1 MSTTMKLASKPVAA
15 LDQRLT
21 IGKLVK
27 ENLRKVFPDHW
38 SFLLGEIALYSFI
51 VLLLSGTFL
60 TLFFKPTMTEVIYQG
75 SYIPLRG
82 VPMSEAYA
90 STLDISFD
98 VRGGLLVRQ
107 IHHWAALLFVASMTV
122 HMFRVFFT
130 GAFRRP
136 REINWSIGA
145 ILLLMGLAAGFT
157 GYSLPDDLLSGTGL
171 RIIEGIILSIPIVG
185 AYLSF
190 LIFGGPFP
198 GDEIITRLY
207 IAHVL
212 LVPGLILALVGAHLL
227 ILWYQKHT
235 QWPGPGRTEQ
245 NVVGYPL
252 FPVYTAKAGGFFFV
266 VSGVIVLLAAFIQI
280 NPVWFWGPYD
290 PSQVSAGTQP
300 DWYIG
305 WLDGMLRIMPN
316 WEIALFGI
324 WTLSLNVLIPAV
336 IMPGILTGV
345 LVAYPAIERFATGD
359 DREHHLLD
367 RPRNNPTRTGL
378 GVMAIVFYGLLWLS
392 GGNDFVATIFQI
404 PVNYITRFMQ
414 VALFVLPPIAFV
426 ITRRI
431 AIGLQRRDM
440 ERVEHGRETGV
451 IRMTTE
457 GEFYEEHAPISE
469 YEAYTL
475 TAHPRPKIIEAGPEL
490 DENGIKNPHYKKTE
504 RQARLNRFYW
514 QNTVDKPSADELHHE
529 QEHAALETEDH
540 LEHELLPGGA
550 HNPSTATRHD

>member
-1 MSTTMKLASKPVAA
+1 MSATTKFASKPVAA

-21 IGKLVK
+21 IGKLAK
-27 ENLRKVFPDHW
+27 DNLRKVFPDHW

-60 TLFFKPTMTEVIYQG
+60 TLFFKPSMVEVIYQG
-75 SYIPLRG
+75 SYVPLRG

-98 VRGGLLVRQ
+98 VRGGLLMRQ
-107 IHHWAALLFVASMTV
+107 VHHWSALLFVASMTV

-136 REINWSIGA
+136 REINWSIGGV
-145 ILLLMGLAAGFT
+145 LLLMGLAAGFT

-171 RIIEGIILSIPIVG
+171 RIIEGIVLSIPVVG
-185 AYLSF
+185 TYLSF
-190 LIFGGPFP
+190 LVFGGDYP
-198 GDEIITRLY
+198 GDDIISRLY

-235 QWPGPGRTEQ
+235 QWPGPGRTEK

-266 VSGVIVLLAAFIQI
+266 VSGVTVLMSALIQI

-290 PSQVSAGTQP
+290 PSQVTAGTQP

-305 WLDGMLRIMPN
+305 WLDGMLRVMPG
-316 WEIALFGI
+316 WEWVIFGY
-324 WTLSLNVLIPAV
+324 TLSLNVMIPSL
-336 IMPGILTGV
+336 IMPGVLTV
-345 LVAYPAIERFATGD
+345 LLLAYPAIERFATGD

-367 RPRNNPTRTGL
+367 RPRNNPTRTGI
-378 GVMAIVFYGLLWLS
+378 GVMAIVFYGMLWLS

-404 PVNYITRFMQ
+404 PVNYITQFMQ
-414 VALFVLPPIAFV
+414 IGLIVLPPLAFI

-431 AIGLQRRDM
+431 AIGLQRRDL

-457 GEFYEEHAPISE
+457 GEFYEEHEPVSE
-469 YEAYTL
+469 YEAYAL
-475 TAHPRPKIIEAGPEL
+475 MSHPRPNMIEVEPAV
-490 DENGIKNPHYKKTE
+490 DENGVKNPNHKKSK
-504 RQARLNRFYW
+504 RQAALNRFYW
-514 QNTVDKPSADELHHE
+514 NNTVQKPTAEEMHRELD
-529 QEHAALETEDH
+529 HAAHETEEH
-540 LEHELLPGGA
+540 LEHEILPGGG
-550 HNPSTATRHD
+550 HNPPEATRH

>member
-1 MSTTMKLASKPVAA
+1 MSATTKLASKPVAA

-21 IGKLVK
+21 IGKLAK
-27 ENLRKVFPDHW
+27 DNLRKVFPDHW

-60 TLFFKPTMTEVIYQG
+60 TVFFKPSMVEVVYQG
-75 SYIPLRG
+75 SYVPLRG

-90 STLDISFD
+90 STLDISFE
-98 VRGGLLVRQ
+98 VRGGLLMRQ
-107 IHHWAALLFVASMTV
+107 VHHWSALLFVASMTV

-136 REINWSIGA
+136 RELNWSIGA
-145 ILLLMGLAAGFT
+145 VLLLMGLAAGFT

-171 RIIEGIILSIPIVG
+171 RIIEGIVLSIPIVG
-185 AYLSF
+185 TYLSF
-190 LIFGGPFP
+190 LIFGGDYP
-198 GDEIITRLY
+198 GDDIISRLY

-266 VSGVIVLLAAFIQI
+266 VSGVIVLMAAFIQI
-280 NPVWFWGPYD
+280 NPLWFWGPYD

-305 WLDGMLRIMPN
+305 WLDGMLRVFPPLEFVI
-316 WEIALFGI
+316 GGY
-324 WTLSLNVLIPAV
+324 TLSLNVLIPGGLA
-336 IMPGILTGV
+336 MPIFAGILI
-345 LVAYPAIERFATGD
+345 AYPAIERFATGD

-404 PVNYITRFMQ
+404 PVNYITTFMR
-414 VALFVLPPIAFV
+414 VALFVLPPLAFL

-431 AIGLQRRDM
+431 AIGLQRRDR

-451 IRMTTE
+451 IRMTVE
-457 GEFYEEHAPISE
+457 GEFYEEHEPIDK
-469 YEAYTL
+469 YEAYAL
-475 TAHPRPKIIEAGPEL
+475 TAQPRQEALDPGPEY
-490 DENGIKNPHYKKTE
+490 DENGVKNPHYKRSK
-504 RQARLNRFYW
+504 RQAALSRFYW
-514 QNTVDKPSADELHHE
+514 NDTVQKPRADELHDE
-529 QEHAALETEDH
+529 QEHAALETEEH
-540 LEHELLPGGA
+540 LEHETLPGGG
-550 HNPSTATRHD
+550 HNPPEVTRH

>member
-1 MSTTMKLASKPVAA
+1 MSATTKLASKPVAA

-21 IGKLVK
+21 IGKLAK
-27 ENLRKVFPDHW
+27 DNLRKVFPDHW

-60 TLFFKPTMTEVIYQG
+60 TLFFKPSMVEVVYQG
-75 SYIPLRG
+75 SYVPLRG

-90 STLDISFD
+90 STLDISFE
-98 VRGGLLVRQ
+98 VRGGLLMRQ
-107 IHHWAALLFVASMTV
+107 VHHWSALLFVASMTV

-136 REINWSIGA
+136 REINWSIGGV
-145 ILLLMGLAAGFT
+145 LLLMGLAAGFT

-171 RIIEGIILSIPIVG
+171 RIIEGIVLSIPIVG
-185 AYLSF
+185 TYLSF
-190 LIFGGPFP
+190 LVFGGDYP
-198 GDEIITRLY
+198 GDDIISRLY

-266 VSGVIVLLAAFIQI
+266 VSGVIVLMAAFIQI

-305 WLDGMLRIMPN
+305 WLDGMLRVMPG
-316 WEIALFGI
+316 WEVVIGGF
-324 WTLSLNVLIPAV
+324 TLSLNVMIPAL
-336 IMPGILTGV
+336 IMPGILTVV
-345 LVAYPAIERFATGD
+345 LIAYPAIERFATGD

-378 GVMAIVFYGLLWLS
+378 GVMAIVFYGMLWLS

-404 PVNYITRFMQ
+404 PVNYITTFMRIG
-414 VALFVLPPIAFV
+414 LFVLPPLAFL

-431 AIGLQRRDM
+431 AIGLQRRDR

-451 IRMTTE
+451 IRMTVE
-457 GEFYEEHAPISE
+457 GEFYEEHEPIDK
-469 YEAYTL
+469 YEAYAL
-475 TAHPRPKIIEAGPEL
+475 TAQPRQEALDPGAEV
-490 DENGIKNPHYKKTE
+490 DENGVKRPGYKKSK
-504 RQARLNRFYW
+504 RQAALSRFYW
-514 QNTVDKPSADELHHE
+514 NDTVQKPTADELHDE
-529 QEHAALETEDH
+529 QEHAALETEEH
-540 LEHELLPGGA
+540 LEHETLPGGG
-550 HNPSTATRHD
+550 HNPPEVTRH

>member
-1 MSTTMKLASKPVAA
+1 MSATVKFASKPVAA

-21 IGKLVK
+21 IGKLAK
-27 ENLRKVFPDHW
+27 EHLRKVFPDHW

-60 TLFFKPTMTEVIYQG
+60 TLFFKPSMIEVIYQG
-75 SYIPLRG
+75 SYEPLRG
-82 VPMSEAYA
+82 IPMSEAYA
-90 STLDISFD
+90 STLDISFE
-98 VRGGLLVRQ
+98 VRGGLLMRQ
-107 IHHWAALLFVASMTV
+107 VHHWSALLFVAAMTV

-145 ILLLMGLAAGFT
+145 VLLLMGLAAGFT

-171 RIIEGIILSIPIVG
+171 RIIEGILLSIPIVG
-185 AYLSF
+185 TYLSF
-190 LIFGGPFP
+190 LVFGGDYP
-198 GDEIITRLY
+198 GDDIISRLY

-212 LVPGLILALVGAHLL
+212 LVPGLILALIGAHLL
-227 ILWYQKHT
+227 IVWYQKHT

-252 FPVYTAKAGGFFFV
+252 FPIYTAKAGGFFFV
-266 VSGVIVLLAAFIQI
+266 VSGVIVLMSAFIQI

-290 PSQVSAGTQP
+290 PSQVTAGTQP

-305 WLDGMLRIMPN
+305 WLDGMLRIMPA
-316 WEIALFGI
+316 WEWVIFGF
-324 WTLSLNVLIPAV
+324 TLSLNVLIPALV
-336 IMPGILTGV
+336 VPGILTV
-345 LVAYPAIERFATGD
+345 ALVAYPAIERFATGD

-367 RPRNNPTRTGL
+367 RPRNNPTRTGI
-378 GVMAIVFYGLLWLS
+378 GVMAIVFYGILWLS

-414 VALFVLPPIAFV
+414 VGLFVLPPLAFV

-431 AIGLQRRDM
+431 AIALQRRDM
-440 ERVEHGRETGV
+440 ERVEHGRETGL

-457 GEFYEEHAPISE
+457 GEFYEEHAPIDQ
-469 YEAYTL
+469 YEAYAL
-475 TAHPRPKIIEAGPEL
+475 TAHPRPARIEAQPAV
-490 DENGIKNPHYKKTE
+490 DEAGIKNPRSRKSKL
-504 RQARLNRFYW
+504 QARLNRFYW
-514 QNTVDKPSADELHHE
+514 DNTVDKPSADELHTELDHA
-529 QEHAALETEDH
+529 EHDTLDH
-540 LEHELLPGGA
+540 LEHEALPSGA
-550 HNPSTATRHD
+550 HNPPESTRHV

>member
-1 MSTTMKLASKPVAA
+1 MSTTVKLASKPVAA

-21 IGKLVK
+21 IGKLAK
-27 ENLRKVFPDHW
+27 DNLRKVFPDHW

-60 TLFFKPTMTEVIYQG
+60 TLFFKPSMVEVIYDG
-75 SYIPLRG
+75 SYVPLRG

-90 STLDISFD
+90 STLDISFE
-98 VRGGLLVRQ
+98 VRGGLLMRQ
-107 IHHWAALLFVASMTV
+107 VHHWAALLFVASMTV

-136 REINWSIGA
+136 REINWSIGGV
-145 ILLLMGLAAGFT
+145 LLLMGLAAGFT

-171 RIIEGIILSIPIVG
+171 RIIEGIVLSIPIVG
-185 AYLSF
+185 TYLSF
-190 LIFGGPFP
+190 LVFGGDYP
-198 GDEIITRLY
+198 GDDIISRLY

-235 QWPGPGRTEQ
+235 QWAGPGRTEK

-266 VSGVIVLLAAFIQI
+266 VSGVIVLMGAFIQI

-305 WLDGMLRIMPN
+305 WLDGMLRVMPG
-316 WEIALFGI
+316 WEFVIFG
-324 WTLSLNVLIPAV
+324 WTLSINVIIPALV
-336 IMPGILTGV
+336 MPGILTAV
-345 LVAYPAIERFATGD
+345 LIAYPAIERFATGD
-359 DREHHLLD
+359 DREHHILD

-378 GVMAIVFYGLLWLS
+378 GVMAIVFYGMLWLS

-404 PVNYITRFMQ
+404 PVNYITTFMRIG
-414 VALFVLPPIAFV
+414 LFVLPPLAFL

-431 AIGLQRRDM
+431 AIGLQRRDR

-451 IRMTTE
+451 IRMTVE
-457 GEFYEEHAPISE
+457 GEFYEEHEPIDK
-469 YEAYTL
+469 YEAYAL
-475 TAHPRPKIIEAGPEL
+475 TAHPRPDEIEPGSKT
-490 DENGIKNPHYKKTE
+490 DENGVKNPDYKRAK
-504 RQARLNRFYW
+504 RQASLNRFYW
-514 QNTVDKPSADELHHE
+514 DDTIQKPTADELHDE
-529 QEHAALETEDH
+529 QEHAALETEEH
-540 LEHELLPGGA
+540 LEHETLPGGG
-550 HNPSTATRHD
+550 HNPPEVTRH

>member
-1 MSTTMKLASKPVAA
+1 MSATVKIASKPVTA
-15 LDQRLT
+15 LDSRLT
-21 IGKLVK
+21 IGKLAK
-27 ENLRKVFPDHW
+27 DNLRKVFPDHW

-60 TLFFKPTMTEVIYQG
+60 TLFFKPSMIEVVYQG
-75 SYIPLRG
+75 SYVPLRG
-82 VPMSEAYA
+82 VPMSEAFA

-98 VRGGLLVRQ
+98 VRGGLLMRQ
-107 IHHWAALLFVASMTV
+107 VHHWSALLFVASMTV

-136 REINWSIGA
+136 REINWSIGGV
-145 ILLLMGLAAGFT
+145 LLLMGLAAGFT

-171 RIIEGIILSIPIVG
+171 RIIEGIVLSIPVVG
-185 AYLSF
+185 TYLSF
-190 LIFGGPFP
+190 MIFGGDYP
-198 GDEIITRLY
+198 GEDIISRLY

-266 VSGVIVLLAAFIQI
+266 VSGIIVLMSAFIQI

-305 WLDGMLRIMPN
+305 WLDGMLRLMPG
-316 WEIALFGI
+316 WEVVIAGY
-324 WTLSLNVLIPAV
+324 TLSLNVLIPAV
-336 IMPGILTGV
+336 VMPGV
-345 LVAYPAIERFATGD
+345 LVGLLIAYPAIEKFATGD

-378 GVMAIVFYGLLWLS
+378 GVMAIVFYGILWLS
-392 GGNDFVATIFQI
+392 GGNDFVATIFQV
-404 PVNYITRFMQ
+404 PVNNITTFMRIGI
-414 VALFVLPPIAFV
+414 FVLPPLAFI

-440 ERVEHGRETGV
+440 ERVTHGRETGV

-457 GEFYEEHAPISE
+457 GEFYEEHEPISE
-469 YEAYTL
+469 YEAYAL
-475 TAHPRPKIIEAGPEL
+475 TAQPRPELIEAESEL
-490 DENGIKNPHYKKTE
+490 DANGVKNPHYKKSK
-504 RQARLNRFYW
+504 RQAALNRFYW
-514 QNTVDKPSADELHHE
+514 NNTVQKPTPDELRAE
-529 QEHAALETEDH
+529 LEHASHDTEEH
-540 LEHELLPGGA
+540 LEHEILPGGG
-550 HNPSTATRHD
+550 HNPPEATRH

>member
-1 MSTTMKLASKPVAA
+1 MSATVKFASKPVAA

-21 IGKLVK
+21 IGKLAK
-27 ENLRKVFPDHW
+27 EHLRKVFPDHW

-60 TLFFKPTMTEVIYQG
+60 TLFFKPSMIEVIYQG
-75 SYIPLRG
+75 SYEPLRG
-82 VPMSEAYA
+82 IPMSEAYA
-90 STLDISFD
+90 STLDISFE
-98 VRGGLLVRQ
+98 VRGGLLMRQ
-107 IHHWAALLFVASMTV
+107 VHHWSALLFVAAMTV

-145 ILLLMGLAAGFT
+145 VLLLMGLAAGFT

-171 RIIEGIILSIPIVG
+171 RIIEGILLSIPIVG
-185 AYLSF
+185 TYLSF
-190 LIFGGPFP
+190 LVFGGDYP
-198 GDEIITRLY
+198 GDDIISRLY

-212 LVPGLILALVGAHLL
+212 LVPGLILALIGAHLL
-227 ILWYQKHT
+227 IVWYQKHT

-252 FPVYTAKAGGFFFV
+252 FPIYTAKAGGFFFV
-266 VSGVIVLLAAFIQI
+266 VSGVIVLMSAFIQI

-290 PSQVSAGTQP
+290 PSQVTAGTQP

-305 WLDGMLRIMPN
+305 WLDGMLRIMPA
-316 WEIALFGI
+316 WEWVIFGF
-324 WTLSLNVLIPAV
+324 TLSLNVLIPALV
-336 IMPGILTGV
+336 VPGILTV
-345 LVAYPAIERFATGD
+345 ALVAYPAIERFATGD

-367 RPRNNPTRTGL
+367 RPRNNPTRTGI
-378 GVMAIVFYGLLWLS
+378 GVMAIVFYGILWLS

-414 VALFVLPPIAFV
+414 VGLFVLPPLAFV

-431 AIGLQRRDM
+431 AIALQRRDM
-440 ERVEHGRETGV
+440 ERVEHGRETGL

-457 GEFYEEHAPISE
+457 GEFYEEHAPIDQ
-469 YEAYTL
+469 YEAYAL
-475 TAHPRPKIIEAGPEL
+475 TAHPRPARIEAQPAV
-490 DENGIKNPHYKKTE
+490 DEAGIKNPRSRKSKM
-504 RQARLNRFYW
+504 QARLNRFYW
-514 QNTVDKPSADELHHE
+514 DNTVDKPSADELHTELDHA
-529 QEHAALETEDH
+529 EHDTLDH
-540 LEHELLPGGA
+540 LEHEALPSGA
-550 HNPSTATRHD
+550 HNPPESTRHV

>member
-1 MSTTMKLASKPVAA
+1 MSTTVKLASKPVAA

-21 IGKLVK
+21 IGKLAK
-27 ENLRKVFPDHW
+27 DNLRKVFPDHW

-60 TLFFKPTMTEVIYQG
+60 TLFFKPSMIEVIYDG
-75 SYIPLRG
+75 SYVPLRG

-90 STLDISFD
+90 STLDISFE
-98 VRGGLLVRQ
+98 VRGGLLMRQ
-107 IHHWAALLFVASMTV
+107 VHHWAALLFVASMTV

-136 REINWSIGA
+136 REINWSIGGV
-145 ILLLMGLAAGFT
+145 LLLMGLAAGFT

-171 RIIEGIILSIPIVG
+171 RIIEGIVLSIPIVG
-185 AYLSF
+185 TYLSF
-190 LIFGGPFP
+190 LVFGGDYP
-198 GDEIITRLY
+198 GDDIISRLY

-235 QWPGPGRTEQ
+235 QWAGPGRTEK

-266 VSGVIVLLAAFIQI
+266 VSGVIVLMGAFIQI

-305 WLDGMLRIMPN
+305 WLDGMLRVMPG
-316 WEIALFGI
+316 WEFVIFG
-324 WTLSLNVLIPAV
+324 WTLSINVIIPALV
-336 IMPGILTGV
+336 MPGILTAV
-345 LVAYPAIERFATGD
+345 LIAYPAIERFATGD
-359 DREHHLLD
+359 DREHHILD

-378 GVMAIVFYGLLWLS
+378 GVMAIVFYGMLWLS

-404 PVNYITRFMQ
+404 PVNYITTFMRIG
-414 VALFVLPPIAFV
+414 LFVLPPLAFL

-431 AIGLQRRDM
+431 AIGLQRRDR

-451 IRMTTE
+451 IRMTVE
-457 GEFYEEHAPISE
+457 GEFYEEHEPIDK
-469 YEAYTL
+469 YEAYAL
-475 TAHPRPKIIEAGPEL
+475 TAHPRPDEIEPGSKT
-490 DENGIKNPHYKKTE
+490 DENGVKNPDYKRTK
-504 RQARLNRFYW
+504 RQASLNRFYW
-514 QNTVDKPSADELHHE
+514 DDTIQKPTPDELHDE
-529 QEHAALETEDH
+529 QEHAALETEEH
-540 LEHELLPGGA
+540 LEHETLPGGG
-550 HNPSTATRHD
+550 HNPPEVTRH

>member
-1 MSTTMKLASKPVAA
+1 MSATVKIASKPVAA
-15 LDQRLT
+15 LDSRLT
-21 IGKLVK
+21 IGKLAK
-27 ENLRKVFPDHW
+27 DNLRKVFPDHW

-60 TLFFKPTMTEVIYQG
+60 TLFFKPSMVEVVYQG
-75 SYIPLRG
+75 SYVPLRG

-98 VRGGLLVRQ
+98 VRGGLLMRQ
-107 IHHWAALLFVASMTV
+107 VHHWSALLFVASMTV

-136 REINWSIGA
+136 REINWSIGG
-145 ILLLMGLAAGFT
+145 ILLLLGLAAGFT

-171 RIIEGIILSIPIVG
+171 RIIEGIVLSIPVVG
-185 AYLSF
+185 TYLSF
-190 LIFGGPFP
+190 LIFGGDYP
-198 GDEIITRLY
+198 GEDIISRLY

-212 LVPGLILALVGAHLL
+212 LVPGIILALIGAHLL

-266 VSGVIVLLAAFIQI
+266 VSGAIVLMSAFIQI
-280 NPVWFWGPYD
+280 NPLWFWGPYD
-290 PSQVSAGTQP
+290 PSQVTAGTQP

-305 WLDGMLRIMPN
+305 WLDGMLRVMPG
-316 WEIALFGI
+316 WEFVIFGY
-324 WTLSLNVLIPAV
+324 TLSLNVLIPAV
-336 IMPGILTGV
+336 VMPGILTMV
-345 LVAYPAIERFATGD
+345 LIAYPAIEKFATGD

-367 RPRNNPTRTGL
+367 RPRNNPTRTGI

-414 VALFVLPPIAFV
+414 IGLFVLPPLAFI

-440 ERVEHGRETGV
+440 ERLTHGRETGV
-451 IRMTTE
+451 IRMTTD
-457 GEFYEEHAPISE
+457 GEFYEEHEPISE
-469 YEAYTL
+469 YEAYAL
-475 TAHPRPKIIEAGPEL
+475 TAQPRPELIEAEPAV
-490 DENGIKNPHYKKTE
+490 DANGVKNPAHKKSK
-504 RQARLNRFYW
+504 RQAALNRFYW
-514 QNTVDKPSADELHHE
+514 NNTVQKPTSDELQAE
-529 QEHAALETEDH
+529 LEHAAHDTEDH
-540 LEHELLPGGA
+540 LEHETLPGGG
-550 HNPSTATRHD
+550 HNPPEATRH

>member
-1 MSTTMKLASKPVAA
+1 MSTTVKLASKPVAA

-21 IGKLVK
+21 IGKLAK
-27 ENLRKVFPDHW
+27 DNLRKVFPDHW

-60 TLFFKPTMTEVIYQG
+60 TLFFKPSMVEVIYDG
-75 SYIPLRG
+75 SYVPLRG

-90 STLDISFD
+90 STLDISFE
-98 VRGGLLVRQ
+98 VRGGLLMRQ
-107 IHHWAALLFVASMTV
+107 VHHWAALLFVASMTV

-136 REINWSIGA
+136 REINWSIGGV
-145 ILLLMGLAAGFT
+145 LLLMGLAAGFT

-171 RIIEGIILSIPIVG
+171 RIIEGIVLSIPIVG
-185 AYLSF
+185 TYLSF
-190 LIFGGPFP
+190 LVFGGDYP
-198 GDEIITRLY
+198 GDDIISRLY

-235 QWPGPGRTEQ
+235 QWAGPGRTEK

-266 VSGVIVLLAAFIQI
+266 VSGVIVLMGAFIQI

-305 WLDGMLRIMPN
+305 WLDGMLRVMPG
-316 WEIALFGI
+316 WEFVIFG
-324 WTLSLNVLIPAV
+324 WTLSINVIIPALV
-336 IMPGILTGV
+336 MPGILTAV
-345 LVAYPAIERFATGD
+345 LIAYPAIERFATGD
-359 DREHHLLD
+359 DREHHILD

-378 GVMAIVFYGLLWLS
+378 GVMAIVFYGMLWLS

-404 PVNYITRFMQ
+404 PVNYITTFMRIG
-414 VALFVLPPIAFV
+414 LFVLPPLAFL

-431 AIGLQRRDM
+431 AIGLQRRDR

-451 IRMTTE
+451 IRMTVE
-457 GEFYEEHAPISE
+457 GEFYEEHEPIDK
-469 YEAYTL
+469 YEAYAL
-475 TAHPRPKIIEAGPEL
+475 TAHPRPDEIEPGSKT
-490 DENGIKNPHYKKTE
+490 DENGVKNPDYKRTK
-504 RQARLNRFYW
+504 RQASLNRFYW
-514 QNTVDKPSADELHHE
+514 DDTIQKPTPDELHDE
-529 QEHAALETEDH
+529 QEHAALETEEH
-540 LEHELLPGGA
+540 LEHETLPGGG
-550 HNPSTATRHD
+550 HNPPEVTRH

>member
-1 MSTTMKLASKPVAA
+1 MSATVKIASKPVAA
-15 LDQRLT
+15 LDSRLT
-21 IGKLVK
+21 IGKLAK
-27 ENLRKVFPDHW
+27 DNLRKVFPDHW

-60 TLFFKPTMTEVIYQG
+60 TLFFKPSMIEVVYQG
-75 SYIPLRG
+75 SYVPLRG

-98 VRGGLLVRQ
+98 VRGGLLMRQ
-107 IHHWAALLFVASMTV
+107 VHHWSALLFVASMTV

-136 REINWSIGA
+136 REINWSIGGV
-145 ILLLMGLAAGFT
+145 LLLLGLGAGFT

-171 RIIEGIILSIPIVG
+171 RIIEGIVLSIPVVG
-185 AYLSF
+185 TYLSF
-190 LIFGGPFP
+190 LIFGGDYP
-198 GDEIITRLY
+198 GDDIISRLY

-212 LVPGLILALVGAHLL
+212 IVPGLILALVGAHLL

-266 VSGVIVLLAAFIQI
+266 VSGVIVLMSALIQI
-280 NPVWFWGPYD
+280 NPLWFWGPYD
-290 PSQVSAGTQP
+290 PSQVTAGTQP

-305 WLDGMLRIMPN
+305 WLDGMLRVMPG
-316 WEIALFGI
+316 WEFVIFGY
-324 WTLSLNVLIPAV
+324 TLSLNVLIPSV
-336 IMPGILTGV
+336 VMPGILTTI
-345 LVAYPAIERFATGD
+345 LIAYPAIEKFATGD

-367 RPRNNPTRTGL
+367 RPRNNPTRTGI
-378 GVMAIVFYGLLWLS
+378 GVMAIVFYGMLWLS

-404 PVNYITRFMQ
+404 PVNYITMFMQ
-414 VALFVLPPIAFV
+414 IGLFVLPPLAFV

-440 ERVEHGRETGV
+440 ERLTHGRETGV

-457 GEFYEEHAPISE
+457 GEFYEEHEPVSE
-469 YEAYTL
+469 YEAYAL
-475 TAHPRPKIIEAGPEL
+475 TAQPRPALIEAQPAV
-490 DENGIKNPHYKKTE
+490 DENGVKNPHHKKSK
-504 RQARLNRFYW
+504 RQAALNRFYW
-514 QNTVDKPSADELHHE
+514 NNTVQKPTADELHNE
-529 QEHAALETEDH
+529 LEHAAHDTEDH
-540 LEHELLPGGA
+540 LEHEILPGGG
-550 HNPSTATRHD
+550 HNPPEATRH

>member
-1 MSTTMKLASKPVAA
+1 MSATVKVASKPLAA
-15 LDQRLT
+15 LDERLT
-21 IGKLVK
+21 ISTWFKS
-27 ENLRKVFPDHW
+27 NLRKVFPDHW

-60 TLFFKPTMTEVIYQG
+60 TLFFKPSMVEVVYQG
-75 SYIPLRG
+75 SYVPLRG

-90 STLDISFD
+90 STLDISFEI
-98 VRGGLLVRQ
+98 RGGLLMRQ
-107 IHHWAALLFVASMTV
+107 IHHWSALLFVASMTV

-145 ILLLMGLAAGFT
+145 LLLLMGLAAGFT

-171 RIIEGIILSIPIVG
+171 RIIEGIILSIPVVG
-185 AYLSF
+185 TYLSF
-190 LIFGGPFP
+190 LIFGGNYP
-198 GDEIITRLY
+198 GEDIISRLY

-212 LVPGLILALVGAHLL
+212 LVPGLILALVSAHLI

-252 FPVYTAKAGGFFFV
+252 FPIYTAKAGGFFFV
-266 VSGVIVLLAAFIQI
+266 VSGVVVLLSAFIQI

-305 WLDGMLRIMPN
+305 WLDGMLRITPAM
-316 WEIALFGI
+316 EFVIGGY
-324 WTLSLNVLIPAV
+324 TLSLNVLIPGGLA
-336 IMPGILTGV
+336 MPIFAGL

-367 RPRNNPTRTGL
+367 RPRNNPTRTGI

-414 VALFVLPPIAFV
+414 VGLFVLPPLAFV
-426 ITRRI
+426 VTRRI
-431 AIGLQRRDM
+431 AIALQRRDM

-457 GEFYEEHAPISE
+457 GEFYEEHAPIDQ
-469 YEAYTL
+469 YEAYEL
-475 TAHPRPKIIEAGPEL
+475 TAQPRPKRIEAAPEL
-490 DENGIKNPHYKKTE
+490 DESGIKNPHYKKTK

-514 QNTVDKPSADELHHE
+514 ENTVDKPTPDELHDE
-529 QEHAALETEDH
+529 VEHAEHDTLDH
-540 LEHELLPGGA
+540 LEHEALPSGG
-550 HNPSTATRHD
+550 HNPPESTRHT

>member
-1 MSTTMKLASKPVAA
+1 MSATTKLASKPVAA

-21 IGKLVK
+21 IGKLAK
-27 ENLRKVFPDHW
+27 DNLRKVFPDHW

-60 TLFFKPTMTEVIYQG
+60 TLFFKPSMVEVVYQG
-75 SYIPLRG
+75 SYVPLRG

-90 STLDISFD
+90 STLDISFE
-98 VRGGLLVRQ
+98 VRGGLLMRQ
-107 IHHWAALLFVASMTV
+107 VHHWSALLFVASMAV

-136 REINWSIGA
+136 REINWTIGG
-145 ILLLMGLAAGFT
+145 LLLVMGLAAGFT

-171 RIIEGIILSIPIVG
+171 RIIEGIVLSIPIVG
-185 AYLSF
+185 TYLSF
-190 LIFGGPFP
+190 LIFGGDYP
-198 GDEIITRLY
+198 GEDIISRLY

-235 QWPGPGRTEQ
+235 QWPGPGRTEN

-266 VSGVIVLLAAFIQI
+266 VSGVTVLMAAFIQI

-305 WLDGMLRIMPN
+305 WLDGLLRVMPG
-316 WEIALFGI
+316 WEVVIAGY
-324 WTLSLNVLIPAV
+324 TLSLNVLIPAAILPA
-336 IMPGILTGV
+336 IMITV
-345 LVAYPAIERFATGD
+345 LFVYPAIERFATGD
-359 DREHHLLD
+359 DREHNLLD

-378 GVMAIVFYGLLWLS
+378 GVMAIVFYGMLWLS

-404 PVNYITRFMQ
+404 PVNYITTFMRIG
-414 VALFVLPPIAFV
+414 LFVLPPLAFI

-431 AIGLQRRDM
+431 AIGLQRRDR

-451 IRMTTE
+451 IRMTVE
-457 GEFYEEHAPISE
+457 GEFYEEHEPIDK
-469 YEAYTL
+469 YEAYAL
-475 TAHPRPKIIEAGPEL
+475 TAHAREEALEAGAEV
-490 DENGIKNPHYKKTE
+490 DDNGVKNSAFKKSK
-504 RQARLNRFYW
+504 RQAALSRFYW
-514 QNTVDKPSADELHHE
+514 NDTIQKPRADELHDE
-529 QEHAALETEDH
+529 QEHAALETEEH
-540 LEHELLPGGA
+540 LEHETLPGGG
-550 HNPSTATRHD
+550 HNPPEVTRH

>member
-1 MSTTMKLASKPVAA
+1 MSATSKFASKPVAA

-21 IGKLVK
+21 IGKLAK
-27 ENLRKVFPDHW
+27 DNLRKVFPDHW

-60 TLFFKPTMTEVIYQG
+60 TLFFKPSMIEVVYQG
-75 SYIPLRG
+75 SYVPLRG

-98 VRGGLLVRQ
+98 VRGGLLMRQ
-107 IHHWAALLFVASMTV
+107 VHHWSALLFVASMTV

-136 REINWSIGA
+136 REINWSIGGV
-145 ILLLMGLAAGFT
+145 LLLLGLAAGFT

-171 RIIEGIILSIPIVG
+171 RIIEGIVLSIPIVG
-185 AYLSF
+185 TYLSF
-190 LIFGGPFP
+190 LIFGGDYP
-198 GDEIITRLY
+198 GDDIISRLY

-212 LVPGLILALVGAHLL
+212 LVPGIILALIGAHLI

-235 QWPGPGRTEQ
+235 QWPGPGRTEK

-266 VSGVIVLLAAFIQI
+266 VSGVIVLMSALIQI
-280 NPVWFWGPYD
+280 NPLWFWGPYD
-290 PSQVSAGTQP
+290 PSQVTAGTQP

-305 WLDGMLRIMPN
+305 WLDGMLRVMPG
-316 WEIALFGI
+316 WEFVIFGY
-324 WTLSLNVLIPAV
+324 TLSLNVLIPSV
-336 IMPGILTGV
+336 VMPGILTTV

-367 RPRNNPTRTGL
+367 RPRNNPTRTGI

-414 VALFVLPPIAFV
+414 IGLFVLPPLAFI

-431 AIGLQRRDM
+431 AIGLQRRDI
-440 ERVEHGRETGV
+440 ERLTHGRETGV
-451 IRMTTE
+451 IRMTTD
-457 GEFYEEHAPISE
+457 GEFYEEHEPVSE
-469 YEAYTL
+469 YEAYAL
-475 TAHPRPKIIEAGPEL
+475 TAQPRPNMIEAEPAV
-490 DENGIKNPHYKKTE
+490 DANGVKNPNHKKSK
-504 RQARLNRFYW
+504 RQAALNRFYW
-514 QNTVDKPSADELHHE
+514 NNTVQKPTPDALTAEL
-529 QEHAALETEDH
+529 EHASHDTEDH
-540 LEHELLPGGA
+540 LEHEILPGGG
-550 HNPSTATRHD
+550 HNPPEATRH